1 MHVARAADPL
11 ESATWAAF
19 WDAVADSGLIASFH
33 LVLTRE
39 LLAGLDEHPSHIY
52 RFSKTFIQQFLDPV
66 VGILGEGVLE
76 RRPGVRLVLAESGL
90 GWLPWLVQEMDYRY
104 ERLVEMRAHWEP
116 RGGIGLASPPS
127 ETFRRQVWV
136 TFQDDQVG
144 LDLLDHFGEDK
155 VMWACDYPH
164 PDSTFP
170 ESRAVIQRLTAD
182 LPDTVRRRL
191 LHDNA
196 AALYRLPGA

>member
-1 MHVARAADPL
+1 VA
-11 ESATWAAF
+11 WAPF
-19 WDAVADSGLIASFH
+19 WDAVAESGLIASFH
-33 LVLTRE
+33 LVVTRE
-39 LLAGLDEHPSHIY
+39 LLAGLDERPSHIY

-90 GWLPWLVQEMDYRY
+90 GWLPWLIQEMDYRY

-136 TFQDDQVG
+136 TFQDDRVG
-144 LDLLDHFGEDK
+144 LDLLDHFGDDK

-170 ESRAVIQRLTAD
+170 ESRAVIERLTAHM
-182 LPDTVRRRL
+182 PDATRRRL

-196 AALYRLPGA
+196 AALYGIGGD

>member
-1 MHVARAADPL
+1 
-11 ESATWAAF
+11 
-19 WDAVADSGLIASFH
+19 
-33 LVLTRE
+33 
-39 LLAGLDEHPSHIY
+39 
-52 RFSKTFIQQFLDPV
+52 V

-196 AALYRLPGA
+196 AALYGIGGD